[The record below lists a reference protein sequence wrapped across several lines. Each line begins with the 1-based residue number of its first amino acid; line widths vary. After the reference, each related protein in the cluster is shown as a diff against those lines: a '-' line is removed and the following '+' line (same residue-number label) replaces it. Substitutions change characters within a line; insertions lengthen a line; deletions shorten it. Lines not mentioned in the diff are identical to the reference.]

1 VLLLCSHK
9 TYNQEHKFA
18 HEKLQKITN
27 KKERNKYKTI
37 HLLEF
42 NKNLLSIS
50 TAADIR
56 KTLNAIFARIRRRRK
71 ATEILPGTVRVNKFS
86 YNYLQKRR
94 GICKKISTFYFRLFR
109 YTLLK
114 KIGLKF

>member
-1 VLLLCSHK
+1 MKNYRRSQV
-9 TYNQEHKFA
+9 
-18 HEKLQKITN
+18 

-50 TAADIR
+50 TAADIK
-56 KTLNAIFARIRRRRK
+56 KTLNAIFARIRRRQK
-71 ATEILPGTVRVNKFS
+71 ATEILPGTVWVNKFS

-94 GICKKISTFYFRLFR
+94 GICRNFSTFYFRLFR
-109 YTLLK
+109 YPVLK
-114 KIGLKF
+114 KWG